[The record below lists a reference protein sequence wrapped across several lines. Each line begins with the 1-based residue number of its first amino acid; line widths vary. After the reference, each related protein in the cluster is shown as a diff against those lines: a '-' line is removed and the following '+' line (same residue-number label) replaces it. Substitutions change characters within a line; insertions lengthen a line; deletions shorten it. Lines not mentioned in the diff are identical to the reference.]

1 MAGSSWCRRIGLG
14 LVLLPFIIGLL
25 MVGGRLYAIG
35 SRSSRGREVVCPSPK
50 PSGAPIP
57 CPNDYNL
64 VCGKLVDGGFQTFGS
79 GCEACED
86 TRVVSFGAG
95 PCG

>member
-1 MAGSSWCRRIGLG
+1 MAGLSWRQRIGIG
-14 LVLLPFIIGLL
+14 LVLLPLAWVL
-25 MVGGRLYAIG
+25 MVVGGYLAANG
-35 SRSSRGREVVCPSPK
+35 NRSADNREVVCPPPK
-50 PSGAPIP
+50 PSDGSLP
-57 CPNDYNL
+57 CPNDYQL
-64 VCGKLVDGGFQTFGS
+64 VCGKLVGGGFQTFGS